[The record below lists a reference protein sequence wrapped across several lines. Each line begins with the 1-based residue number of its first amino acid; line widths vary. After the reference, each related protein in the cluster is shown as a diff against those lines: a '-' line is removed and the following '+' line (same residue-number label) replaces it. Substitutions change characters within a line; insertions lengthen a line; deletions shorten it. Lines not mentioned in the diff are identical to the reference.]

1 MPIVSHIRG
10 RALETVKTVLIVD
23 DEEGIAELA
32 ARILAEY
39 GFGALKAYSGEEAVG
54 IFLTRG
60 GAIDLTIMDM
70 GMPGMGGLEAMS
82 EILKAFPE
90 AKIVVSSGSSEEDV
104 AAALGCGA
112 YATLGKPYRMNALVE
127 CVRGA
132 VYGAK

>member
-1 MPIVSHIRG
+1 MFPLWRG
-10 RALETVKTVLIVD
+10 WALESSKTVLIVD

-39 GFGALKAYSGEEAVG
+39 GFGSIKANSGEEAVA
-54 IFLTRG
+54 IFNSRG
-60 GAIDLTIMDM
+60 SEIDVTLMDM

-104 AAALGCGA
+104 AAALCSGA
-112 YATLGKPYRMNALVE
+112 FATLGKPYRMNALLE

-132 VYGAK
+132 VSGTK